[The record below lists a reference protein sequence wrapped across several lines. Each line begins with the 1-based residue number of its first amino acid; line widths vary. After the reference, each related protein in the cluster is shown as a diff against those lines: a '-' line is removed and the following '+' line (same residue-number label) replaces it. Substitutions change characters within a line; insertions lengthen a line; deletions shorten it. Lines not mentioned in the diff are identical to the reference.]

1 MSKEIKKNSAKLN
14 AILNT
19 VVDGIITINHRGIV
33 ESMNPSAAELFGYS
47 PKEVIGNNVSILMPL
62 PHRINHNQYL
72 HNHLNKGVKNI
83 IGKGREV
90 EGKRK
95 DGTTFPF
102 WLNVEKVE
110 IDGKIIFTGIIH
122 DVTDL
127 RKAEKDLLISE
138 KQLSAIIDTA
148 VDGIIMIDRRGTME
162 VVNPAAAQMFGYEWA
177 ELIGKNVRSL
187 MPEPDHSA
195 HDGYMDNYH
204 RTGIKRIIGIG
215 REVKGKRKDNSIFPF
230 NLSISEV
237 PLPDRT
243 IYVGVIHDISY
254 QKDAQHRIETLNEQL
269 EKKVEERT
277 EKLAEVVNKLLVTNK
292 NLEKQMDATEA
303 AQAALLK
310 SQKELTIALAK
321 EQELNKLKSR
331 FVSTASHE
339 FRTPLSTILSSAS
352 LIARYTA
359 EGTEVKRQ
367 RHVDKIKSSVKHLNN
382 ILDDFLS
389 IAKLEEGKF
398 NQTPCT
404 FDVKNHLAEI
414 IEEISGI
421 LKTNQQVTLQ
431 HEGKTK
437 ICSDKNF
444 FKNIIINLISNA
456 SKYSGENTTIKVHSS
471 CIENELEIKV
481 IDQGIGI
488 PKTEQN
494 HLFERFFRAQNAIN
508 IQGTGLGLNIVKKYV
523 DLMNGSITFISEEN
537 KGTTFIVK
545 LPLSN

>member
-19 VVDGIITINHRGIV
+19 VVDGIITIDSKGIV
-33 ESMNPSAAELFGYS
+33 ESLNPSAAGLFGYS
-47 PKEVIGNNVSILMPL
+47 PDEVIGNNVSMLMPL
-62 PHRINHNQYL
+62 PHRINHNQYID
-72 HNHLNKGVKNI
+72 NHLTKGVKNI

-95 DGTTFPF
+95 DGSTFPF
-102 WLNVEKVE
+102 WLNIEKVK
-110 IDGKIIFTGIIH
+110 IDDRIIFTGIIH
-122 DVTDL
+122 DVSDL

-148 VDGIIMIDRRGTME
+148 VDGIIMIDKKGVME
-162 VVNPAAAQMFGYEWA
+162 VVNPSAAQMFGYQWS

-195 HDGYMDNYH
+195 HDGYMNNYH
-204 RTGIKRIIGIG
+204 QTGIRRIIGIG

-254 QKDAQHRIETLNEQL
+254 QKEAQSRIETLNEQL

-292 NLEKQMDATEA
+292 SLEKQMKATEA
-303 AQAALLK
+303 AQTALLK
-310 SQKELTIALAK
+310 SQEELTIALAK
-321 EQELNKLKSR
+321 EQELNQLKSR

-339 FRTPLSTILSSAS
+339 FRTPLSTILSSAA

-359 EGTEVKRQ
+359 EGTEAKRQ
-367 RHVDKIKSSVKHLNN
+367 RHVDKIKSSVKHLNS
-382 ILDDFLS
+382 ILNDFLS

-398 NQTPCT
+398 SHHPSL
-404 FDVKNHLAEI
+404 FDVKVFI
-414 IEEISGI
+414 SDVIEEISGI
-421 LKTNQQVTLQ
+421 LKPNQTVSVSYKGDAETCLDQQ
-431 HEGKTK
+431 
-437 ICSDKNF
+437 F
-444 FKNIIINLISNA
+444 FKNILINLISNA
-456 SKYSGENTTIKVHSS
+456 SKYSDDNTNIEVHSQNAQNELTIKVTDH
-471 CIENELEIKV
+471 
-481 IDQGIGI
+481 GIGI
-488 PKTEQN
+488 PLTEQV

-523 DLMNGSITFISEEN
+523 DLMDGNITFISKEN
-537 KGTTFIVK
+537 EGTTFIVK
-545 LPLSN
+545 LPFDS